1 MLKKNRIV
9 CFLETPL
16 SKDFFLGKRGFVCWI
31 SASWE
36 LNYKIKWRIFF
47 FKKLC
52 PRETQSHPTFP
63 PPPPKTMI
71 CEWLTCK
78 VLPKEQGLLEV
89 NACARRSQVVLTS
102 RTPRSK
108 DLTENKKLTWFLFFK
123 CFFCDNQ
130 QVSTGYPP
138 SIAEKNNAG
147 YFVK

>member
-36 LNYKIKWRIFF
+36 LNYKIKWRISFF
-47 FKKLC
+47 LTL
-52 PRETQSHPTFP
+52 PLRDPIPSHLP
-63 PPPPKTMI
+63 PPQKTMI

-78 VLPKEQGLLEV
+78 VLPKEQGVLEV

-138 SIAEKNNAG
+138 SIAEKTMQG
-147 YFVK
+147 IL